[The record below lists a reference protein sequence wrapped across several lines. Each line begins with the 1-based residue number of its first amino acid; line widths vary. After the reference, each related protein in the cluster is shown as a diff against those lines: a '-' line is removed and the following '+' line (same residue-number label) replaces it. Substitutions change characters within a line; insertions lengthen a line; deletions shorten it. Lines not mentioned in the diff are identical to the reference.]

1 MWSDEESD
9 DDVDDGVNDPDFHLS
24 PVSATPSSSI
34 DSGLKE
40 QSKRAALNNFIRLM
54 RPDRPNRSV
63 LTTRSYNQL
72 SKGSKKNFLLSARLV
87 VDVALEFLAGN
98 DADHVREELF
108 SKESRKLIP

>member
-1 MWSDEESD
+1 MCAVFWKVRS
-9 DDVDDGVNDPDFHLS
+9 
-24 PVSATPSSSI
+24 
-34 DSGLKE
+34 
-40 QSKRAALNNFIRLM
+40 QSALNNFIRLM